1 MNNEMI
7 EDIIKFV
14 QSARTA
20 RFKPPCSITSMMVTY
35 GIEELSE
42 AELIAEALEL
52 SEWLRNKK

>member
-1 MNNEMI
+1 MI

-14 QSARTA
+14 QSARIA